1 MVLLCEHYVVL
12 HKDRSGTMNPLG
24 TTTIILHEAWPTYC
38 SCCWTDCADG
48 MWRVWCVCER
58 ACMHVF
64 HGKAKTHVH
73 VRKLPKAD
81 PQTLVFYM
89 HLYMANPNV
98 VPLPQWKD
106 EASTTDEL
114 AKKHISNVQGGR
126 FVSSLTLINPQIV
139 LMLKL
144 IISLVSVLYFN

>member
-1 MVLLCEHYVVL
+1 
-12 HKDRSGTMNPLG
+12 
-24 TTTIILHEAWPTYC
+24 
-38 SCCWTDCADG
+38 
-48 MWRVWCVCER
+48 
-58 ACMHVF
+58 MHVF

-126 FVSSLTLINPQIV
+126 FVSSLTLINPQNA
-139 LMLKL
+139 LMRQFIL
-144 IISLVSVLYFN
+144 SLMSFWYFNEIKQHICDDFGSDDKNEIRPALGV

>member
-1 MVLLCEHYVVL
+1 MKHGRLTVAAAGQTVRTVCDVCGV
-12 HKDRSGTMNPLG
+12 
-24 TTTIILHEAWPTYC
+24 
-38 SCCWTDCADG
+38 
-48 MWRVWCVCER
+48 CVNVR
-58 ACMHVF
+58 ACMCSM
-64 HGKAKTHVH
+64 GKQKHMFMYVNF
-73 VRKLPKAD
+73 PK
-81 PQTLVFYM
+81 QTLK
-89 HLYMANPNV
+89 HWSSICMANPNV